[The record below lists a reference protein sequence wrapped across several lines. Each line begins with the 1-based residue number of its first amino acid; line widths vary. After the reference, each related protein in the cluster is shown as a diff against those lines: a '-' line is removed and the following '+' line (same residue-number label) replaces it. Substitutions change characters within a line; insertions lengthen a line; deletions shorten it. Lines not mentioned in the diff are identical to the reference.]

1 MPNARALLNNIKQ
14 RQQGLTPD
22 PKDALGSKPTYQ
34 RETPGTP
41 SVKHVRASY
50 LNKEESMKS
59 IHIKWV
65 LAHEPI
71 DIFIRAAE
79 KFIEVLEQKAPGQF
93 DVEVLT
99 LSEYSK
105 KYNSDITGETD
116 NRITKHDLLDHMDA
130 GKIEMS
136 QMYTYVLSKY
146 NPDLDA
152 LDLPFL
158 FRDHEHAA
166 RVFEG
171 PIGENLLA
179 GYSQNSQ
186 IQGMAFTYSG
196 GFMNMPVN
204 RRVTNLIDM
213 AGTRVRV
220 SNSPVASAT
229 WAALGA
235 DPVVMDVERVAEGI
249 REGAIDAGESS
260 WPRIYSC
267 GQNEVAESI
276 LEPNHRLLLT
286 NIIVNKDFLASLTAD
301 QQRVMKEAAIEAGR
315 YERAVAVAEVEPTRA
330 RCEQDGIPVVRLNDS
345 DLERFKQASEQVY
358 AQFADTFTP
367 GLVNSIRTLH

>member
-1 MPNARALLNNIKQ
+1 M
-14 RQQGLTPD
+14 
-22 PKDALGSKPTYQ
+22 KP
-34 RETPGTP
+34 
-41 SVKHVRASY
+41 
-50 LNKEESMKS
+50 

-79 KFIEVLEQKAPGQF
+79 KFIEVVNAKAPGQF
-93 DVEVLT
+93 NVEVLT
-99 LSEYSK
+99 LSEYSE
-105 KYNSDITGETD
+105 KYNSGITEETA
-116 NRITKHDLLDHMDA
+116 NRISKHNLLDHMDA

-146 NPDLDA
+146 NNDLDA

-166 RVFEG
+166 KVFEG
-171 PIGENLLA
+171 PIGEELLA
-179 GYSQNSQ
+179 GYTRNSN

-204 RRVTNLIDM
+204 RQVTSLSEM
-213 AGTRVRV
+213 AGVNVRV

-235 DPVVMDVERVAEGI
+235 NPVVMDVERVAEGI
-249 REGAIDAGESS
+249 KEGTIDAGESS
-260 WPRIYSC
+260 WPRIYAC
-267 GQNEVAESI
+267 QQNEVAQSI

-286 NIIVNKDFLASLTAD
+286 NIIINKDFLASLTAE
-301 QQRVMKEAAIEAGR
+301 QQQVMKEAALEAGR
-315 YERAVAVAEVEPTRA
+315 FERAVAVAEVEPTKA
-330 RCEQDGIPVVRLNDS
+330 RCEQDGIPVVRLSAEDEQ
-345 DLERFKQASEQVY
+345 LFREKSEQVY
-358 AQFADTFTP
+358 AQFANAFTP
-367 GLVNSIRTLH
+367 GLVDSIRTLH

>member
-1 MPNARALLNNIKQ
+1 M
-14 RQQGLTPD
+14 
-22 PKDALGSKPTYQ
+22 KP
-34 RETPGTP
+34 
-41 SVKHVRASY
+41 
-50 LNKEESMKS
+50 

-79 KFIEVLEQKAPGQF
+79 KFKSVVEQQAPGQF
-93 DVEVLT
+93 DIEVLT
-99 LSEYSK
+99 LSEYSE
-105 KYNSDITGETD
+105 KYNTSVTEESA

-146 NPDLDA
+146 NRDLDA

-158 FRDHEHAA
+158 FKDHDHAA

-171 PIGENLLA
+171 TIGEELLA
-179 GYSQNSQ
+179 GYSRNSNV
-186 IQGMAFTYSG
+186 QGMAFTYSG

-204 RRVTNLIDM
+204 KKVTSLSDM
-213 AGTRVRV
+213 AGVKVRV

-235 DPVVMDVERVAEGI
+235 DPVVMDVEKITQGI
-249 REGAIDAGESS
+249 RDGEIEAGESS
-260 WPRIYSC
+260 WPRIYAC
-267 GQNEVAESI
+267 DQNQVAASI

-286 NIIVNKDFLASLTAD
+286 NIIINKDFLSGLSD
-301 QQRVMKEAAIEAGR
+301 EHQQILKQAAIEAGR
-315 YERAVAVAEVEPTRA
+315 YERAVAVAEVEPTKA
-330 RCEQDGIPVVRLNDS
+330 RCEQDGIPVVQLSDEDLNVFR
-345 DLERFKQASEQVY
+345 EKTAVVY
-358 AQFADTFTP
+358 QQFENTFSP
-367 GLVNSIRTLH
+367 GLVESIRQLH